1 MAPTVPRREVFSAS
15 RRWCLRPATVVT
27 LAAALSCG
35 DETMPDP
42 PEPARVTIGPSSLEF
57 AALQDTARLS
67 AQVHDQYGS
76 LMADGA
82 VTWASSDASVASVD
96 ASGLVRSV
104 GNGEAVVAAT
114 AGSASGTA
122 EATVAQVVTAV
133 NMSPELLEFSALG
146 DTLRLEA
153 EPVDAN
159 GHDVEGA
166 VVTWSSGD
174 PGVATVDTSGLVRSM
189 GSGEAVVTAT
199 AGSASGTAEA
209 TVAQVVTAV
218 NMSPELLEFSAL
230 GDTLRLEAEP
240 VDANGHDV
248 EGAAVTWSSGDPGV
262 ATVDSEGLVRSV
274 GNGEAV
280 VTATAGSA
288 SGTAEATVA
297 QVVTAVNMS
306 PELLEFS
313 ALGDTLRLEA
323 EAVDANGRD
332 VEGAVV
338 TWSSGDPGVATVDSE
353 GLVRSVGNGEAVVS
367 ATAGSVS
374 GTAEA
379 TVAQVVTAVNMSP
392 ELLEFSALGDTLR
405 LEAEPVDANGRD
417 VEGAVVTW
425 SSGDPGVATVDASGL
440 VRSVGN
446 GEAVVT
452 ATAGS
457 VSGTAEATVAQVVT
471 AVNMS
476 PELLE
481 FSALGDTLRLEA
493 EPVDANGHPVEG
505 AVVTWSSGDPGV
517 ATVDSEGLVRS
528 VGNGEAVVSATAG
541 SVSGTAEAAVAQV
554 VTAVNMSPELLEFSA
569 LGDTLRLE
577 AEPVDANGHPA
588 DGVAVTWSSGDPGVA
603 TVDTSGLVR
612 SVGNGEATVTATA
625 GSASD
630 TAYVTVAQVASVVSV
645 SPELLE
651 FSALGD
657 TLRLEAE
664 PVDANGHDVEGA
676 LVTWSSGDPGVATVD
691 SEGLVRSVGNGEA
704 VVTATAGSVS
714 GTAEATVAQ
723 VVTAVN
729 MSPELL
735 EFSALGDTLR
745 LEAEPVDANSHPV
758 DGVAVTW
765 SSGDTAVVVV
775 DTSGLVRSVGRG
787 EAVVTATAGSVSGT
801 AEATVAHVVTA
812 VNMSPELLE
821 FSALGDTLRLEAEP
835 VDANGYPV
843 EGVVVTW
850 ASGDTAVVVVDTSG
864 LVRSVGSGEAVVTAT
879 AGSVSGTAEATVAQ
893 VVTAVNMSP
902 ELLEF
907 SALAD
912 TLRLEAEPVDAN
924 GHDVEGAVVTW
935 SSGDPGVATVDTS
948 GLVRS
953 AGNGKAV
960 VTATS
965 GSASDSAEV
974 TVAQVVST
982 VNVSPD
988 AVEFS
993 ALGDTLRLEAEPV
1006 DANGH
1011 DVEGAVVTWSSG
1023 DPGVATVDSAG
1034 LVEAVGYGAATV
1046 TATMDSVSGSAEI
1059 RVEEDLDRAALV
1071 ALYEATGGP
1080 SWRSNYKWLTTAPLG
1095 EWHGIDVD
1103 EEGRVTIIALR
1114 ENRLTGSLPPE
1125 LANLTNLKVLLLQ
1138 YNQITGEIPAW
1149 LGTLRHLEEIDLGR
1163 NKLAGSIPPELGGL
1177 SELDRLL
1184 LGRNQL
1190 NGRIPVELGNL
1201 PKLTSLSVV
1210 ANKLS
1215 GQIPSELGNLS
1226 ALTNLNLAGNGLS
1239 GPIPPELGKLSNLL
1253 YLRLESNDLEGEL
1266 PSELGNLRRLK
1277 WLFLQFNSRL
1287 TGSIRILGSL
1297 TSLEQLQ
1304 INRCGFDGPIPP
1316 ELGNLSKL
1324 GTLLVSRSNF
1334 TGTIPKE
1341 LGRMSSLEQL
1351 LVIHNEYITGPIPRE
1366 LGDLPQLRL
1375 LDLRNN
1381 DLTGPVPP
1389 ELAAAPNL
1397 VNVFLGDNRLSG
1409 PIPPE
1414 LGDAPKLTLL
1424 SLRRNELSG
1433 PVPPEIG
1440 SIETLTGLNL
1450 AGNTEMTG
1458 VLPTTMTALK
1468 NLESLSTGNTGLCA
1482 PDDPGFRKWLRGLV
1496 YQRVALCDPPA
1507 AYLVQAVQSRPYPVP
1522 LIAEEPAL
1530 LRVFVTATKK
1540 TDVKIP
1546 PVRAT
1551 FYQDDEEVHTVTI
1564 AAKSAIIPTEVDES
1578 SLTLSSN
1585 AEIPDSVLDPEL
1597 EMVIEIDPDSTMDAD
1612 LLVTNR
1618 IPEVGRAS
1626 VEVNDAPLL
1635 DLTVIP
1641 LLWEE
1646 DPDSSVLEL
1655 TEDMTD
1661 EDTLFTDTHMLLPV
1675 GEMDVTVHET
1685 VWSST
1690 NDIFTLLTEVTA
1702 LRTNG
1707 GRDGPLDGHH
1717 AQCQGGRR
1725 RGVCGRWLDDRGE
1738 AQGLDGRART
1748 RSQHE
1753 PAPCP
1758 LRGPETS

>member
-1 MAPTVPRREVFSAS
+1 
-15 RRWCLRPATVVT
+15 
-27 LAAALSCG
+27 
-35 DETMPDP
+35 
-42 PEPARVTIGPSSLEF
+42 
-57 AALQDTARLS
+57 
-67 AQVHDQYGS
+67 
-76 LMADGA
+76 
-82 VTWASSDASVASVD
+82 
-96 ASGLVRSV
+96 
-104 GNGEAVVAAT
+104 
-114 AGSASGTA
+114 
-122 EATVAQVVTAV
+122 
-133 NMSPELLEFSALG
+133 MSPELLEFSALG

-174 PGVATVDTSGLVRSM
+174 PGVASVDSEGLVRSV
-189 GSGEAVVTAT
+189 GNGEAVVSAT
-199 AGSASGTAEA
+199 AGSVSGTAEA
-209 TVAQVVTAV
+209 AVAQVVTAV

-262 ATVDSEGLVRSV
+262 ASVDSEGLVRSV

-280 VTATAGSA
+280 VTATAGSV
-288 SGTAEATVA
+288 SGTAEAAVA

-323 EAVDANGRD
+323 EPVDANGRD

-338 TWSSGDPGVATVDSE
+338 TWSSGDPGVASVDSEGLVRSVGNGEAVVSATAGSVSGTAEAAVAQVVTAVNMSPELLEFSALGDTLRLEAEPVDANGRDVEGAVVTWSSGDPGVASVDSE

-505 AVVTWSSGDPGV
+505 
-517 ATVDSEGLVRS
+517 
-528 VGNGEAVVSATAG
+528 
-541 SVSGTAEAAVAQV
+541 
-554 VTAVNMSPELLEFSA
+554 
-569 LGDTLRLE
+569 
-577 AEPVDANGHPA
+577 
-588 DGVAVTWSSGDPGVA
+588 
-603 TVDTSGLVR
+603 
-612 SVGNGEATVTATA
+612 
-625 GSASD
+625 
-630 TAYVTVAQVASVVSV
+630 
-645 SPELLE
+645 
-651 FSALGD
+651 
-657 TLRLEAE
+657 
-664 PVDANGHDVEGA
+664 
-676 LVTWSSGDPGVATVD
+676 
-691 SEGLVRSVGNGEA
+691 
-704 VVTATAGSVS
+704 
-714 GTAEATVAQ
+714 
-723 VVTAVN
+723 
-729 MSPELL
+729 
-735 EFSALGDTLR
+735 
-745 LEAEPVDANSHPV
+745 
-758 DGVAVTW
+758 VAVTW

-835 VDANGYPV
+835 VDANGHPV
-843 EGVVVTW
+843 EGVAVTW
-850 ASGDTAVVVVDTSG
+850 SSGDTGVATVDTSG

-1080 SWRSNYKWLTTAPLG
+1080 SWRSNYKWLSTAPLG
-1095 EWHGIDVD
+1095 EWQGIEVD
-1103 EEGRVTIIALR
+1103 EVGRVARI
-1114 ENRLTGSLPPE
+1114 RLQSNDLAGPLPPE
-1125 LANLTNLKVLLLQ
+1125 LANLTHLRFLQ
-1138 YNQITGEIPAW
+1138 LQGNEITGEIPAW
-1149 LGTLRHLEEIDLGR
+1149 LGLLRHLEDIDLTR
-1163 NKLAGSIPPELGGL
+1163 NKLAGSLPPELGRL
-1177 SELDRLL
+1177 SELTF
-1184 LGRNQL
+1184 LGISDNEL
-1190 NGRIPVELGNL
+1190 TGSVPPELGNL
-1201 PKLTSLSVV
+1201 SNLTTLSFS
-1210 ANKLS
+1210 ANALTGS
-1215 GQIPSELGNLS
+1215 IPPELGNLS

-1239 GPIPPELGKLSNLL
+1239 GSIPPELGKLSSLKWLL
-1253 YLRLESNDLEGEL
+1253 LASNKLTGAIPPELGDLAKLESLDLESNRLSGAIPPELGKLVKLDRLDLGFNSL
-1266 PSELGNLRRLK
+1266 TGTIPPELGNLAALE
-1277 WLFLQFNSRL
+1277 WLDFENNPI
-1287 TGSIRILGSL
+1287 T
-1297 TSLEQLQ
+1297 
-1304 INRCGFDGPIPP
+1304 GPIPP
-1316 ELGNLSKL
+1316 ELGNLSNL
-1324 GTLLVSRSNF
+1324 NTLILAHNDL
-1334 TGTIPKE
+1334 TGTIPPE
-1341 LGRMSSLEQL
+1341 LGRLSSLEQL
-1351 LVIHNEYITGPIPRE
+1351 QIIFNDRLTGEIPAE
-1366 LGDLPQLRL
+1366 LADAPKLRA
-1375 LDLRNN
+1375 LDLRFN
-1381 DLTGPVPP
+1381 DLTG
-1389 ELAAAPNL
+1389 E
-1397 VNVFLGDNRLSG
+1397 
-1409 PIPPE
+1409 IPPE
-1414 LGDAPKLTLL
+1414 FGTAPSLRILILRGNRISGSIPPEIGDAPVLGNLVL
-1424 SLRRNELSG
+1424 DHNELSG
-1433 PVPPEIG
+1433 RVPPEIG
-1440 SIETLTGLNL
+1440 DLGSLRVLDLT
-1450 AGNTEMTG
+1450 GNTEMAG
-1458 VLPTTMTALK
+1458 ALPTTMTALK
-1468 NLESLSTGNTGLCA
+1468 HVSALLTGETGLCA
-1482 PDDPGFRKWLRGLV
+1482 PNDPDFVKWLRSV
-1496 YQRVALCDPPA
+1496 DRQRVPLCDPPA
-1507 AYLVQAVQSRPYPVP
+1507 AYVVQAVQSRSFPVP
-1522 LIAEEPAL
+1522 LVAEEPVL

-1564 AAKSAIIPTEVDES
+1564 AARSAAIPTEVDES
-1578 SLTLSSN
+1578 SLALSSN
-1585 AEIPDSVLDPEL
+1585 AEIPDSVLEPEL
-1597 EMVIEIDPDSTMDAD
+1597 EMVIEIDPDSTVDAD
-1612 LLVTNR
+1612 LLVAKR
-1618 IPEVGRAS
+1618 IPEEGRAS
-1626 VEVNDAPLL
+1626 VDVNDMPLL

-1675 GEMDVTVHET
+1675 GEMEVTVHET

-1690 NDIFTLLTEVTA
+1690 NDIFTLLREVTA
-1702 LRTNG
+1702 LRTTEGGTGHWMGIMPNAKG
-1707 GRDGPLDGHH
+1707 AAGVSYAGGGWTTVVKPRVSTVAHELGHNMSLLHAPCGDPQLVDSRYPYRDGSIGSWGYDFRSEKLVPPSRKDLMSYCPPRWIGGYHVARALRYRLAEEEPPAPPPSPVPSLLLWGGADAGGVPFLEPAFAVDAPPALPVSGGEYRLVGRDGDG
-1717 AQCQGGRR
+1717 
-1725 RGVCGRWLDDRGE
+1725 GE
-1738 AQGLDGRART
+1738 LFALEFDMRTVTHGDGRSSFAFALPVRSGWDDVLASLTITGPGGSATLSAETDIPMALLRDPRT
-1748 RSQHE
+1748 GRMRGFVRGQAASDLATGRVTRWSNRGLEAVFSRGIPE
-1753 PAPCP
+1753 PGTW
-1758 LRGPETS
+1758 RR